1 MSDVK
6 EEEVVNRI
14 TKLAAELHFSGD
26 RSSISGMKGNK
37 LVMENMDYKKR
48 SWPPSLPRWAKTFS
62 IPLENFDFYD
72 LCIQRVLKTPV
83 DWYNWKEQGDDDDDD
98 DRNIYLRNEYL

>member
-1 MSDVK
+1 MSDIK

-37 LVMENMDYKKR
+37 LVMKNRDDNKEK
-48 SWPPSLPRWAKTFS
+48 LIAKFAKMGQ
-62 IPLENFDFYD
+62 NFF
-72 LCIQRVLKTPV
+72 
-83 DWYNWKEQGDDDDDD
+83 
-98 DRNIYLRNEYL
+98 NI